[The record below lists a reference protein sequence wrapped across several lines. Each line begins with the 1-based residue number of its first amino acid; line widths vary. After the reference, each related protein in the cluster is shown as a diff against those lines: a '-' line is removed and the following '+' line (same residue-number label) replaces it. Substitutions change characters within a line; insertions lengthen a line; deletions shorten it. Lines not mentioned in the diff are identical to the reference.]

1 MCYLV
6 VMDFDKNNWQEEV
19 KTVVSVCK
27 ESNISCH
34 VERSRSGAGGH
45 VWYFFEEKLTAS
57 KARKFVL
64 AILDI
69 AMDEDSN
76 ISIKAY
82 DRLIP
87 SQDFLIK
94 EGFGNLI
101 ALPLQKGPRENN
113 NCVFVDEKFIIIED
127 QWKYLSDIKRYQK
140 LI

>member
-1 MCYLV
+1 
-6 VMDFDKNNWQEEV
+6 MDFDKDNWQKEV

-34 VERSRSGAGGH
+34 VERSRSGDGGH
-45 VWYFFEEKLTAS
+45 IWYFFEEKMTAS
-57 KARKFVL
+57 KARKFAL

-69 AMDEDSN
+69 AMDKDSN
-76 ISIKAY
+76 ISFKAY

-101 ALPLQKGPRENN
+101 ALPLQKGPRENSN
-113 NCVFVDEKFIIIED
+113 SVFVDEKFIMIKTNGNI
-127 QWKYLSDIKRYQK
+127 YLILKRYQK